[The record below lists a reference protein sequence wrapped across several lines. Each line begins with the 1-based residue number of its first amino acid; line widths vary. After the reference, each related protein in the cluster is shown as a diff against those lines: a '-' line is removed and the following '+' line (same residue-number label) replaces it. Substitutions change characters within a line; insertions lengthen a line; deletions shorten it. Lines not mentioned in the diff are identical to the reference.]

1 MGNFTAIL
9 ILAVIVEGTVNIL
22 KSLYTDG
29 KLDKSVLLSLV
40 VGVGL
45 AFTTGLDLLAVAGVE
60 ALIPYV
66 GVTLTGIF
74 VSRGSNYLH
83 DFIDKLADIL

>member
-1 MGNFTAIL
+1 MGNYATIL

-40 VGVGL
+40 VGIVL
-45 AFTTGLDLLAVAGVE
+45 AFTTGLDLLAVTGVE
-60 ALIPYV
+60 ALVPYV
-66 GVTLTGIF
+66 GVALTGIF

-83 DFIDKLADIL
+83 DLIEKLTDII

>member
-1 MGNFTAIL
+1 MGNYAAIL

-29 KLDKSVLLSLV
+29 KLNKTVLLSLV
-40 VGVGL
+40 VGIVL

-60 ALIPYV
+60 ALVPHV
-66 GVTLTGIF
+66 GVALTGIF

-83 DFIDKLADIL
+83 DLIEKLTDIL